1 MKRNPITWITGGVL
15 VVIFVLMLFT
25 FQVRQTE
32 TAVVTTF
39 GKYSRSITEPG
50 FQTRWPWPIQK
61 VYTFDNRIQVFG
73 DKLTQTTTKD
83 SITVL
88 ATIYVGWRVA
98 EPQQFLVSLNGD
110 PIKAEQNLQTA
121 VSSMQ
126 NLVIPRHNFSELVS
140 TNQAELKF
148 DQLEKE
154 IVDGISNKIRTTF
167 GIEICFA
174 GIKQLG
180 LPETISTK
188 VFDRMKSE
196 RQTLIKTYQAE
207 GEKEAQAIRSEA
219 DRQANIIVSEAKAKA
234 IEITGEADKQ
244 VGGYLAIMQQNPELA
259 KFLFKRKALESSL
272 TNRTTLIFDQQTPPF
287 DLLRQGQGT
296 AK

>member
-61 VYTFDNRIQVFG
+61 VYSFDNRIQVFG
-73 DKLTQTTTKD
+73 NKFTETITKD
-83 SITVL
+83 SINVL
-88 ATIYVGWRVA
+88 ATIYAGWRVVD
-98 EPQQFLVSLNGD
+98 PQQFLVSLNGD
-110 PIKAEQNLQTA
+110 PIKAEQNMELT
-121 VSSMQ
+121 VLTKQ
-126 NLVIPRHNFSELVS
+126 NEVMAKHTFSELVS

-148 DQLEKE
+148 DQIEKE
-154 IVDGISNKIRTTF
+154 IVDGISNQIRATY

-180 LPETISTK
+180 LPESISTK

-207 GEKEAQAIRSEA
+207 GEKQAQAIRSEA

-234 IEITGEADKQ
+234 IEITGEADKE
-244 VGGYLAIMQQNPELA
+244 VAGYIKVMQQNPELA

>member
-61 VYTFDNRIQVFG
+61 VYSFDNRIQVFG
-73 DKLTQTTTKD
+73 NKFTETITKD
-83 SITVL
+83 SINIL
-88 ATIYVGWRVA
+88 ATTYVGWRVVD
-98 EPQQFLVSLNGD
+98 PQQFLVTLNGD
-110 PIKAEQNLQTA
+110 PIKAEQYMEVA
-121 VSSMQ
+121 VLTKQ
-126 NLVIPRHNFSELVS
+126 HEVIAEHTFSELVT

-148 DQLEKE
+148 NQIEAE
-154 IVDGISNKIRTTF
+154 IVEGISNKIRANY

-180 LPETISTK
+180 LPESISTK

-207 GEKEAQAIRSEA
+207 GEKQAQAIRSEA
-219 DRQANIIVSEAKAKA
+219 DRQANIIISEAKAKA
-234 IEITGEADKQ
+234 IEITGEADKE
-244 VGGYLAIMQQNPELA
+244 VAGYIEIMKQNPELA